1 MAPVEIYL
9 NERFITATGAGSSE
23 IPVPGV
29 PMVINYSGDECGAI
43 VAIKHPDGERMT
55 DFPLSTVGEEKLMRF
70 ELTVQLPIEKDRSGS
85 VRVKRTIKFKRI

>member
-9 NERFITATGAGSSE
+9 NERLITATGTGSSE
-23 IPVPGV
+23 TLVPGV

-55 DFPLSTVGEEKLMRF
+55 DFSLSTMGEEKLMRF
-70 ELTVQLPIEKDRSGS
+70 EQTVELPVEKNHSGTIQI
-85 VRVKRTIKFKRI
+85 RRTLKFKRT